1 MFGWV
6 IAIADASVREYHF
19 SIVKDAE
26 FTQRANFKSRKD
38 HISIKAGRTVVRFPN
53 SQEGRGT

>member
-19 SIVKDAE
+19 SIDAE
-26 FTQRANFKSRKD
+26 FTQRTNFNSRKD